1 MRNIITLFIF
11 LLYSVFCFSQSVLP
25 KETSNTKL
33 QKLSLESY
41 NKALWFQDMPQYN
54 EDSTAYNFRNAEDL
68 LNYNKSLNYPQ
79 LAKIYLARCN
89 YINRIYDYHKMDSIA
104 GLGYKFLKK
113 VDPNQRNIEFEYTY
127 LFNWAKINL
136 ELGKTEKALELFNT
150 ALQMVQNNKDAYL
163 EAIISR
169 DKGIFYAKYGLKEQ
183 RNLALDYLQK
193 SLNYFKKQDPV
204 KSAKSLYLIEKGI
217 IACLTKSSNYSSD
230 SVYFHYAKMRE
241 ALGYIKN
248 PNIHAIYLCT
258 FGRELIT
265 TPKPGLKNISKEQYF
280 LGKKNIL
287 KALSLLQKYNIK
299 NTTIE
304 PYCYGLLADLDL
316 KDEKFNSAILNYQ
329 KARTGYLNANSRYAA
344 GDILGYISRAYE
356 KNGDLKNALIIF
368 SQYYDE
374 SVKYE
379 RETNQRS
386 LRENELQIN
395 VLKQDKELEKKQN
408 QVFIYAVVLGIIL
421 IILGLVFWNFR
432 NKQKTNKKLEI
443 INNDLADKN
452 NLLDKRNADNELL
465 MREIHHRVKNNLEI
479 VSGLLALQSAQIT
492 DLDTK
497 EAIIEGQNRVNS
509 IGIVHQKLYQGTQ
522 LGAIEMKDYL
532 LNLSESILD
541 SFGVED
547 RITLSL
553 EMDKLDLDIDTAI
566 PLGLIINELFTNA
579 LKYAFPNH
587 ENGTITIQL
596 EKQPNHNLYLNFT
609 DNGVGKS
616 GEIKGT
622 GFGSQLINLLTR
634 QLNGKMEETH
644 QNGTAISFNFKLKG

>member
-11 LLYSVFCFSQSVLP
+11 LLYSAFCFSQSVLP

-33 QKLSLESY
+33 QKLSIEAY

-54 EDSTAYNFRNAEDL
+54 EDSTAYYFTYAEDL
-68 LNYNKSLNYPQ
+68 LNYNQSLNYQQ
-79 LAKIYLARCN
+79 LAKIYLAKCN
-89 YINRIYDYHKMDSIA
+89 YISKVYDYNKMDSIA
-104 GLGYKFLKK
+104 KIGYNFLEK
-113 VDPNQRNIEFEYTY
+113 VRPDELNIEFGYDY

-136 ELGKTEKALELFNT
+136 EKGDTEKALELLNK
-150 ALQMVQNNKDAYL
+150 ALQLVKDNDDPVL
-163 EAIISR
+163 EAKISR
-169 DKGIFYAKYGLKEQ
+169 DKGVFYSRQ
-183 RNLALDYLQK
+183 RLQNEEKLALINFQK
-193 SLNYFKKQDPV
+193 SLNYFKNQNQIKNAI
-204 KSAKSLYLIEKGI
+204 SIYLIERGI
-217 IACLTKSSNYSSD
+217 ISCYVKQPNYSAD
-230 SVYFHYAKMRE
+230 SVYYHYDKLRNI
-241 ALGYIKN
+241 LKYIQN
-248 PNIHAIYLCT
+248 PNLHAFYLCT
-258 FGRELIT
+258 YGRELIT
-265 TPKPGLKNISKEQYF
+265 TPKPGTQSISKNQYQE
-280 LGKKNIL
+280 GKNNIIQ
-287 KALSLLQKYNIK
+287 ALSILQKYNIK

-304 PYCYGLLADLDL
+304 PYCNGLLADLDL
-316 KDEKFNSAILNYQ
+316 KDEKLNSAIVNYR

-356 KNGDLKNALIIF
+356 KKGDLKMALKIF
-368 SQYYDE
+368 GQYYEE

-386 LRENELQIN
+386 LRESELQID
-395 VLKQDKELEKKQN
+395 VLKQDKELEEKQN
-408 QVFIYAVVLGIIL
+408 QVFIYAVILGVIV
-421 IILGLVFWNFR
+421 IILGLLFWSFR
-432 NKQKTNKKLEI
+432 NKQETNKKLEN
-443 INNDLADKN
+443 INNDLANKN
-452 NLLDKRNADNELL
+452 NLLDKRNAENELL

-492 DLDTK
+492 DVDTK

-522 LGAIEMKDYL
+522 LGAIEMKDYM

-541 SFGVED
+541 SFGIED

-579 LKYAFPNH
+579 IKYAFPNH

-596 EKQPNHNLYLNFT
+596 EKQPNHNLYLNFA

-634 QLNGKMEETH
+634 QLNGKMEETY